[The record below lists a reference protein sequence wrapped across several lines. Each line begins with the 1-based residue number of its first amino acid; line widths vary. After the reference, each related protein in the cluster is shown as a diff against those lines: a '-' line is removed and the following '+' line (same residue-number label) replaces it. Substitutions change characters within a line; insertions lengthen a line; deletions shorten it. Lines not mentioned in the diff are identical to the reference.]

1 MNNGNHLR
9 VVSRESSAASDII
22 DLVQNDDSNVD
33 EEEGKKSSNIDPFN
47 QNSVDNGMHFRGGR
61 RQSSTQSFSESD
73 VIDLSSCDGGG
84 QVAKIRPAPTSLNH
98 RNDSYQR
105 TSSAK
110 RRRSSYD
117 DPTEPKDHAVITHGI
132 IDLLGQLHSGS
143 SCSVNTLTCAG
154 YSECAALSSS
164 FPQYNH
170 KPLHYQQNDNW
181 SCGYRNLQMMISS
194 MLPTLRSVFPDG
206 VPSIYEIQSTIEQM
220 WKLGF
225 DESSADHFL
234 HSLVGKT
241 GKNAMIGTLE
251 AWSYLSYLGVDAAI
265 IQFVKEE
272 ENRAMIGSFVWQYFA
287 KMVGPDGCSCYD
299 DVTIIQ
305 PGSPPIANPS
315 LSSFEYGCKL
325 FNTRFN
331 DDDFIPR
338 SSCTCVLPS
347 LYLQWEGHSITVVG
361 IRKIKSIDG
370 SPPTFNLIVFDPH
383 MRGAYAKAQLAT
395 GVEEHRSLESV
406 LTKVKRFELPVNELV
421 KKREDIQL
429 LLSTAATLGESE
441 RKQRTKCRSG
451 IHCIT
456 ASTKYPLSRK
466 HMNMNSINV

>member
-22 DLVQNDDSNVD
+22 DLVQNDGSNVD

-47 QNSVDNGMHFRGGR
+47 QNSVDNGMQFRGG

-73 VIDLSSCDGGG
+73 VIDLISSDSGG
-84 QVAKIRPAPTSLNH
+84 QVAKMRHAPTSLNH
-98 RNDSYQR
+98 ENESYERTSSANR

-110 RRRSSYD
+110 RRRLSYD

-132 IDLLGQLHSGS
+132 IDLLGQLHSES
-143 SCSVNTLTCAG
+143 SLSVNTLTCAG

-206 VPSIYEIQSTIEQM
+206 VPSIYEIQSTMQQL
-220 WKLGF
+220 WKAGF
-225 DESSADHFL
+225 DQSSADHYN
-234 HSLVGKT
+234 HSLLGKT

-272 ENRAMIGSFVWQYFA
+272 ENRAMIGDFVWQYFS

-299 DVTIIQ
+299 DVTIVQ
-305 PGSPPIANPS
+305 PGSLPIANPS

-325 FNTRFN
+325 FNTRVN

-361 IRKIKSIDG
+361 IRKVKSTDG

-383 MRGAYAKAQLAT
+383 MRGAYAKAKFAT

-406 LTKVKRFELPVNELV
+406 LTKIKRIELPVNEL
-421 KKREDIQL
+421 
-429 LLSTAATLGESE
+429 
-441 RKQRTKCRSG
+441 
-451 IHCIT
+451 
-456 ASTKYPLSRK
+456 
-466 HMNMNSINV
+466 